1 MMNILLI
8 AFAIQAESSAIER
21 AQGGLSTFALMF
33 MLISMAAVI
42 SLMAWCYYKILTD
55 QKHFDPDGTG
65 PAHSPVRHE
74 VDE

>member
-1 MMNILLI
+1 MNTLLV
-8 AFAIQAESSAIER
+8 AFALQAESSAVRR
-21 AQGGLSTFALMF
+21 AEGGLDTFALLF
-33 MLISMAAVI
+33 MLVSMISVI
-42 SLMAWCYYKILTD
+42 ALMAWCYYRILSD